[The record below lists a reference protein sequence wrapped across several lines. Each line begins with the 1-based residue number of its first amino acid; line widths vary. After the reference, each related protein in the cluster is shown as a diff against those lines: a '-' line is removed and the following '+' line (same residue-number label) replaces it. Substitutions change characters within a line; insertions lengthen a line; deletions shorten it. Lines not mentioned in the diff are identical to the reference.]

1 MTRLLPLSAFLVLL
15 VFGLAPNAAAQ
26 TTDAEALECTDDE
39 NERRIHYSLYY
50 ESYKAGDYA
59 SALPEIRWMLA
70 CAPAFGG
77 PTPDDRNVR
86 RAIQMYDSLAV
97 RAEDPAQQQEYL
109 DEALA
114 LLEEAPS
121 MLADAGVEVS
131 EYDYAIK
138 KGRFIQSHPELLAD
152 RQGEVYDLY
161 LRAFE
166 LQPDS
171 LSDYYIN
178 YVAAART
185 TQANAEDTPEAKA
198 SAREFLSDELTP
210 HVEDP
215 AYIDGLLDTLITTP
229 REQYAFLKEKF
240 QEDPASL
247 DEEQVKTLF
256 NLNKNEELRDPELQR
271 QLIPVLLEYDPT
283 PALLQTL
290 AGGEASDGNYDEA
303 LSLYE
308 RALELAEDDA
318 TRRDIYYNIATMK
331 YQQGQLATASNYA
344 REALDIDS
352 NHGPSLLLIGNAIA
366 SSVRDSDVRAR
377 AAYWCAIDYFNRA
390 TNDPQVSSQAR
401 SAIGTYS
408 RYTPTS
414 EEYFFLGWKPGQ
426 TVSAS
431 YGWGSCSTTVR

>member
-1 MTRLLPLSAFLVLL
+1 MTRLLTAFAFLALL
-15 VFGLAPNAAAQ
+15 LAGTAPTAAAQ
-26 TTDAEALECTDDE
+26 TAAAIECSDDE

-50 ESYKAGDYA
+50 ESYKAGDYE
-59 SALPEIRWMLA
+59 SALPEIEWMLA

-77 PTPDDRNVR
+77 RTPDDRNIR
-86 RAIQMYDSLAV
+86 RAVEIYDSLAV
-97 RAEDPAQQQEYL
+97 RSEDPAQQEAYL
-109 DEALA
+109 GEALA
-114 LLEEAPS
+114 LLSEAPS

-131 EYDYAIK
+131 EYDYAIR

-152 RQGEVYDLY
+152 RQGEAYDLY

-166 LQPDS
+166 LRPDS

-178 YVAAART
+178 YIAAART
-185 TQANAEDTPEAKA
+185 TEANEVDTPEAKA
-198 SAREFLSDELTP
+198 SARDFLSDELIP
-210 HVEDP
+210 RVDDA
-215 AYIDGLLDTLITTP
+215 AYIEGLMGTLITTP
-229 REQYAFLKEKF
+229 REQYEFLARKF
-240 QEDPASL
+240 GEDPSALS
-247 DEEQVKTLF
+247 DEDLNTLYR
-256 NLNKNEELRDPELQR
+256 LNNNPELNDPA
-271 QLIPVLLEYDPT
+271 LKKAVAEVLVERDPT
-283 PALLQTL
+283 PSLLQTL
-290 AGGEASDGNYDEA
+290 AAGAAADEDYDEA
-303 LSLYE
+303 LALYE

-318 TRRDIYYNIATMK
+318 ARRDVYYNIATMK

-366 SSVRDSDVRAR
+366 SSVRGGDVRAR
-377 AAYWCAIDYFNRA
+377 AAYWCAIDYFSRA
-390 TNDPQVSSQAR
+390 SGDPQVSSQAR

-431 YGWGSCSTTVR
+431 YGWGSCSATVR

>member
-1 MTRLLPLSAFLVLL
+1 MTRLLSAFALL
-15 VFGLAPNAAAQ
+15 ALLAAGSVPTAAAQ
-26 TTDAEALECTDDE
+26 TTAEIECSDDE

-59 SALPEIRWMLA
+59 SALPEIQWMLA

-86 RAIQMYDSLAV
+86 RAVEIYDSLAV
-97 RAEDPAQQQEYL
+97 RAEDPELQEEYL
-109 DEALA
+109 DEALD

-121 MLADAGVEVS
+121 MLADAGVEAS
-131 EYDYAIK
+131 EYDWAIR

-152 RQGEVYDLY
+152 EQDEVSALY

-171 LSDYYIN
+171 ISDYYIN
-178 YVAAART
+178 YIAAART
-185 TQANAEDTPEAKA
+185 TEANEENTPEAKA
-198 SAREFLSDELTP
+198 SARDFLTDELMP
-210 HVEDP
+210 HVDDA
-215 AYIDGLLDTLITTP
+215 AYIEGLMDTLITTP
-229 REQYAFLKEKF
+229 REQYEYLSRKF
-240 QEDPASL
+240 GEDPGSL
-247 DEEQVKTLF
+247 SDEDLNTLYR
-256 NLNKNEELRDPELQR
+256 LNQNPELNDPA
-271 QLIPVLLEYDPT
+271 LKTAVAEVLVERDPT
-283 PALLQTL
+283 PSLLQTL
-290 AGGEASDGNYDEA
+290 AAGAAADENYDQA

-308 RALELAEDDA
+308 RALEIAEDDG
-318 TRRDIYYNIATMK
+318 TRRDVYYNIATMK

-352 NHGPSLLLIGNAIA
+352 DHGPSLLLIGNAIA
-366 SSVRDSDVRAR
+366 SSVRGGDVRAR
-377 AAYWCAIDYFNRA
+377 AAYWCAIDYFSRA
-390 TNDPQVSSQAR
+390 SNDPQVSSQAR

-426 TVSAS
+426 SVSAS
-431 YGWGSCSTTVR
+431 YGWGSCSTSVR

>member
-15 VFGLAPNAAAQ
+15 VFGFAPDAAAQ
-26 TTDAEALECTDDE
+26 TTDADALECTDDE

-59 SALPEIRWMLA
+59 SALPEIEWILA

-77 PTPDDRNVR
+77 TTPDDRNVR
-86 RAIQMYDSLAV
+86 RAIQIYDSLAV
-97 RAEDPAQQQEYL
+97 RAEDPAQQEEYL
-109 DEALA
+109 EEALD
-114 LLEEAPS
+114 LLEDAPS

-131 EYDYAIK
+131 EYDYVIK

-152 RQGEVYDLY
+152 EQGEVYDLY

-178 YVAAART
+178 YIAAIRT
-185 TQANAEDTPEAKA
+185 TQANEEDTPAAKA

-210 HVEDP
+210 RVDD
-215 AYIDGLLDTLITTP
+215 ASYIDGLLDTLITTP

-240 QEDPASL
+240 QEDPANLS
-247 DEEQVKTLF
+247 DEELDTLYR
-256 NLNKNEELRDPELQR
+256 LNQNPELNDPA
-271 QLIPVLLEYDPT
+271 LKTAVAEVLVERNPT
-283 PALLQTL
+283 PSLLQTL
-290 AGGEASDGNYDEA
+290 AGGAAADGNYDQA

-308 RALELAEDDA
+308 RALEIAEDDA

-352 NHGPSLLLIGNAIA
+352 DHGPSLLLIGNAIA
-366 SSVRDSDVRAR
+366 SSVSGSDVRAR

-390 TNDPQVSSQAR
+390 TNDPQVASQAR

-408 RYTPTS
+408 RYTPTN

-426 TVSAS
+426 SITAS
-431 YGWGSCSTTVR
+431 YGWGSCTTTVR